1 VIRTLVRQPQKLPL
15 VLTPGEVA
23 RLIEGRAAPS
33 TRPRSRS
40 LTALD
45 CALSEVANLLCRTST
60 PSVIR
65 VWEDPQ
71 IESAIKVKVND
82 LALPSEV
89 REANNVNGLRK
100 GLGKKRVIEVQGVSD
115 RAPKPCSQGGQAR
128 GRTCRT
134 RRRQFANGLGG
145 AIDWPVRPR
154 ANWPR
159 SVPTSTHRWERFQLR
174 GAPKVTHVVARGAL
188 ASRTPSLI

>member
-1 VIRTLVRQPQKLPL
+1 
-15 VLTPGEVA
+15 
-23 RLIEGRAAPS
+23 
-33 TRPRSRS
+33 
-40 LTALD
+40 
-45 CALSEVANLLCRTST
+45 
-60 PSVIR
+60 
-65 VWEDPQ
+65 
-71 IESAIKVKVND
+71 VND
-82 LALPSEV
+82 LALPREV

-128 GRTCRT
+128 GPTCRT